1 LLKVEKMTER
11 ERRRRVIELL
21 RSGSTS
27 EAAGELAG
35 SREVYPG
42 DGALHH
48 VIGMAFASEGTL
60 RKALDELEAAT
71 GLDPG
76 SAAILADLA
85 QVRLARG
92 ETAAAAEAAEKAA
105 SISPDLAVA
114 RFTLGRAYFMAES
127 VRQAKQHAPPL
138 PGDRFPLIDGR
149 ATPYLRALEEMEA
162 ALDSAPPFVGAI
174 RTALAL
180 AYQRA
185 GHDHAAL
192 AQLRTQL
199 AEPAS
204 QEATDQLH
212 ARIADLENEIIR
224 EQYWAGLEERGLPG
238 VEDLREAGAEERMRL
253 AHAYAGG
260 GSEELARAALLE
272 ARRSGYEARECSVI
286 RANGTTQLYVQ
297 FSDAHLL
304 IAGGLECIVEAE
316 LRFLPFRAIHRVRFG
331 RHEPW
336 RPAEVELTSGE
347 HLTALVPA
355 LYRHSVRSPND
366 LIQSGQFTQFSYG
379 PGETRYAY
387 AIGARSFISDAG
399 AIAFSEIEGL
409 AF

>member
-1 LLKVEKMTER
+1 MTER

-60 RKALDELEAAT
+60 RKALDELETAAVM
-71 GLDPG
+71 DPE

-92 ETAAAAEAAEKAA
+92 ETEAAAEAAEKAT

-127 VRQAKQHAPPL
+127 VRQAKQHRPPTT
-138 PGDRFPLIDGR
+138 GDRFPLIDGG
-149 ATPYLRALEEMEA
+149 ATSYLRALEEMEA
-162 ALDSAPPFVGAI
+162 ALDSTPSFAGAI
-174 RTALAL
+174 RIALAL

-192 AQLRTQL
+192 AQLRAQL

-204 QEATDQLH
+204 QEETDQLH

-224 EQYWAGLEERGLPG
+224 EQYWAGLEKRGLPG
-238 VEDLREAGAEERMRL
+238 VEELREAGAEEKMRL
-253 AHAYAGG
+253 AHAYAAGD
-260 GSEELARAALLE
+260 SEEMARAALLE
-272 ARRSGYEARECSVI
+272 ARRSGYEARECTVT
-286 RANGTTQLYVQ
+286 RTNGATELYAR

-304 IAGGLECIVEAE
+304 IAGGLECIVEGE
-316 LRFLPFRAIHRVRFG
+316 LRFVPFSDIHRVRFD
-331 RHEPW
+331 RHGLW
-336 RPAEVELTSGE
+336 RSAEVEMASGE
-347 HLTALVPA
+347 RLTALVPA
-355 LYRHSVRSPND
+355 LYRHSARSPND
-366 LIQSGQFTQFSYG
+366 LIQSGQFTQFRYG